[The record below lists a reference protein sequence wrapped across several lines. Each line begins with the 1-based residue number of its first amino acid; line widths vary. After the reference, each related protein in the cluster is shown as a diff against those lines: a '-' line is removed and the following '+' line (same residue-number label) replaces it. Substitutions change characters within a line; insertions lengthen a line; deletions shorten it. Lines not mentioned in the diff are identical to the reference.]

1 MKFKRLLAA
10 MVLPTVVVAVAVIG
24 IFYWQTRIL
33 PRVAVGGIAVGG
45 MMPEQASQYLR
56 KNLRVDYPDVI
67 ELTYGKKTWQVR
79 ITDVAAFPDYDQ
91 AAQQAYAI
99 GHSGSFAEKAAV
111 WIRQV
116 LGRKNR
122 SIPLLWKAD
131 PSKSA
136 WVAMADTIAEAV
148 FTAAEDAFLD
158 PRTGQICPEKAG
170 LIADMDRTLAQ
181 VVDAIAKG
189 HNSAVVAVKRLPASI
204 TTRDIARG
212 KVRFLLA
219 SFTTEFSGSNAN
231 RIHNITL
238 AARKISG
245 TLLKPGQEFSFNQ
258 VVGPCTLAAGFKP
271 AMEIVRQEYVPGVGG
286 GVCQVVTTLYNTVL
300 LSGLK
305 STERRPHSLLVG
317 YVPPGRD
324 ATVYYNTVDFKFRN
338 TTNANLMIAAQVQ
351 GSSLTISIIGGEK
364 PKGSYSLS
372 HRIIT
377 LLQPKTEYVEQPDLT
392 GDDMRVLRHGEPGY
406 KVEVWRDGPD
416 GTRER
421 ISVDQY
427 PAKNTV
433 VARNLQ
439 NTASSEEVTE
449 TIHQ

>member
-1 MKFKRLLAA
+1 MKLKGLLA
-10 MVLPTVVVAVAVIG
+10 VSGLLTVVAAGIG
-24 IFYWQTRIL
+24 VFYWQTRIL
-33 PRVAVGGIAVGG
+33 PGVVVGGIAVGG

-67 ELTYGKKTWQVR
+67 ELTYGDKVWQVQ
-79 ITDVAAFPDYDQ
+79 ITDVAAVPDWDQ
-91 AAQQAYAI
+91 AAQQAYTI
-99 GHSGSFAEKAAV
+99 GHSGSVAEKAAV

-116 LGRKNR
+116 LSRNTQ
-122 SIPLLWKAD
+122 SIPLSWKAD
-131 PSKSA
+131 ANQPA
-136 WVAMADTIAEAV
+136 WRATSDAITEAV

-170 LIADMDRTLAQ
+170 LVADMDQTLAQ

-189 HNSAVVAVKRLPASI
+189 HDSVAVAVKKLPASI

-212 KVRFLLA
+212 RVRFLLA

-245 TLLKPGQEFSFNQ
+245 TLLMPGQEFSFNQ
-258 VVGPCTLAAGFKP
+258 VVGPCTLATGFKP

-286 GVCQVVTTLYNTVL
+286 GVCQVVTTLYNAVL

-324 ATVYYNTVDFKFRN
+324 ATVYYNTIDFKFRN
-338 TTNANLMIAAQVQ
+338 TTDANLMIAAQVQ
-351 GSSLTISIIGGEK
+351 GNSLTVSIIGGAK

-372 HRIIT
+372 HRIIM
-377 LLQPKTEYVEQPDLT
+377 LLQPETEYVEQSNLT

-416 GTRER
+416 GTRELV
-421 ISVDQY
+421 SVDQY
-427 PAKNTV
+427 PAKNTI
-433 VARNLQ
+433 VARNPQ
-439 NTASSEEVTE
+439 TAASSEEATG
-449 TIHQ
+449 TIYQ